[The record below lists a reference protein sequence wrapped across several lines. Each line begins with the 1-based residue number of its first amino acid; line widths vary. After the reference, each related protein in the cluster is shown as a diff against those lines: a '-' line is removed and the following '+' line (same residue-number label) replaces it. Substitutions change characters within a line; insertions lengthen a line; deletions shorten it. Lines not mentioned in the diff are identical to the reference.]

1 MKNKKIIVLLIVM
14 LFISSLVTAQNG
26 QIVET
31 SESMTEDISLDEL
44 ITGTLTPIQDVNIPA
59 ETGGIAENVSVE
71 IGDEVEAG
79 SELIKIDDE
88 VLLIQKRQAEASL
101 ESAQA
106 NYEELKNGA
115 TEEELARVRSSYEN
129 AKTSLESAKTNLSLM
144 EELFNN
150 RRALEQQLVSA
161 EQQLENSKQGLNQAQ
176 INFEQAEK
184 DYQRSKN
191 LLADN
196 VISEKEFDNAK
207 NSYKNAKISLEQ
219 AQTSLSVAER
229 NYELTKE
236 TYNNPTELKQQL
248 ENARSQVSGA
258 QSNLEVAKANLK
270 EAERGPRT
278 ERVRAGLAAV
288 KQAEASLDQIKD
300 QISKTKITAPFTGLV
315 NQVNVDEGEM
325 IANGQRVVNLMNV
338 EELYA
343 EIDVTAS
350 TASII
355 NRGDIVEVKA
365 ETMQH
370 FIDGEVTNIAPAA
383 DPSSR
388 TFLVKVK
395 VPNLDYKLR
404 AGMFADVRLSK
415 GKSGE
420 AVVVPIESIVNLN
433 SSQPYIFV
441 VEADK
446 AVRKEIKIGITT
458 DSRVEVIDGLNA
470 GEEVVVYG
478 QNSLQ
483 DGQSVEVRN

>member
-1 MKNKKIIVLLIVM
+1 
-14 LFISSLVTAQNG
+14 
-26 QIVET
+26 
-31 SESMTEDISLDEL
+31 
-44 ITGTLTPIQDVNIPA
+44 
-59 ETGGIAENVSVE
+59 
-71 IGDEVEAG
+71 
-79 SELIKIDDE
+79 
-88 VLLIQKRQAEASL
+88 
-101 ESAQA
+101 
-106 NYEELKNGA
+106 
-115 TEEELARVRSSYEN
+115 
-129 AKTSLESAKTNLSLM
+129 
-144 EELFNN
+144 
-150 RRALEQQLVSA
+150 
-161 EQQLENSKQGLNQAQ
+161 
-176 INFEQAEK
+176 
-184 DYQRSKN
+184 
-191 LLADN
+191 
-196 VISEKEFDNAK
+196 
-207 NSYKNAKISLEQ
+207 
-219 AQTSLSVAER
+219 
-229 NYELTKE
+229 
-236 TYNNPTELKQQL
+236 
-248 ENARSQVSGA
+248 
-258 QSNLEVAKANLK
+258 
-270 EAERGPRT
+270 
-278 ERVRAGLAAV
+278 
-288 KQAEASLDQIKD
+288 
-300 QISKTKITAPFTGLV
+300 
-315 NQVNVDEGEM
+315 M